1 MHDIEYYDDSWDSSC
16 FFVCIDK
23 YYIFAADRK
32 SKYPKWEF
40 IHPRSFRWDAVHQ
53 RIYRNERA
61 DKISREDLPANFPPP
76 PDSIPPEAINL
87 PPLPKE
93 APLLAETYP
102 GVTKYLDTFESKSVE
117 IYVILVEDL
126 YESELGDGKFHY
138 PDSIFLDEATAQEY
152 CNKSETDNYAYHLR
166 KCRVKLDGVAILCE
180 LSLQPFD
187 HLTGREVLKLMTEKL
202 DEISA

>member
-32 SKYPKWEF
+32 SKSPKWEF
-40 IHPRSFRWDAVHQ
+40 IDPRGIRWDAVHQ
-53 RIYRNERA
+53 RIYRNGRA
-61 DKISREDLPANFPPP
+61 DKVSKEDLPANFPPP
-76 PDSIPPEAINL
+76 PDSIPPEAMNL

-102 GVTKYLDTFESKSVE
+102 SVRKYLGTFQNHSVE
-117 IYVILVEDL
+117 IYVVLFEDL

-138 PDSIFLDEATAQEY
+138 PDCIFLDEATAQEY
-152 CNKSETDNYAYHLR
+152 CSKNKNDNNDY
-166 KCRVKLDGVAILCE
+166 
-180 LSLQPFD
+180 
-187 HLTGREVLKLMTEKL
+187 
-202 DEISA
+202 

>member
-40 IHPRSFRWDAVHQ
+40 IHPRSVRWDAVHQ
-53 RIYRNERA
+53 RIYRNGRA

-87 PPLPKE
+87 PPLPKQ

-102 GVTKYLDTFESKSVE
+102 AVAKHLSTLENKSVE
-117 IYVILVEDL
+117 IYVVLVEDL
-126 YESELGDGKFHY
+126 YESEVGDGKFHY
-138 PDSIFLDEATAQEY
+138 PDCIFLDEATAQEY
-152 CNKSETDNYAYHLR
+152 CSKNKNDNDDYHLR
-166 KCRVKLDGVAILCE
+166 KCRLTLDDAAILCE
-180 LSLQPFD
+180 IFKQSFD
-187 HLTGREVLKLMTEKL
+187 HIGGLEVLKLMNEKL
-202 DEISA
+202 DELSP

>member
-16 FFVCIDK
+16 FFVCIDR

-40 IHPRSFRWDAVHQ
+40 IHPRSVRWDAVHQ

-76 PDSIPPEAINL
+76 PDFIPPEAINL

-102 GVTKYLDTFESKSVE
+102 GVAKYLSTFESKSVE

-138 PDSIFLDEATAQEY
+138 PDSIFTDGASAQEY
-152 CNKSETDNYAYHLR
+152 CNKSKTDNDAYHLR
-166 KCRVKLDGVAILCE
+166 KCIVKLDGAAILCE